1 LIGQSAG
8 GIVSQLLALDH
19 PEQVSSLTMI
29 GSTPAGGKLI
39 SRLDRMLLKITPSI
53 LKLYP
58 AGFLKET
65 IVKSVACTER
75 GRADMRSALIRF
87 TKAEI
92 AEVMDGVY
100 QGLQDIDAELD
111 FQCPLLI
118 IFGEFDHTGK
128 VVAYS
133 RQWAKITQS
142 PLSVIP
148 AASHNANLDN
158 PAEFNR
164 ILSEFLKAIA

>member
-1 LIGQSAG
+1 
-8 GIVSQLLALDH
+8 
-19 PEQVSSLTMI
+19 MI